1 MAPVKALTAAT
12 AATAG
17 FCLLLAIVQV
27 RAAVFMRHG
36 PSRAPGGGRR
46 AAPGCA
52 GGPALVTAA
61 AFGAL
66 GAEGAQGDGRA
77 TAAGRPAQDAREQSA
92 RGWCCL
98 VSWLSSGTQ
107 QPQHSWYPHTSALR
121 LHAGTCWVRAQETG
135 SAQTGATRA
144 ERVRYR
150 EWGADTVVARV
161 ASPAG
166 MGAGPVNLGCG
177 GEGQRGICR

>member
-107 QPQHSWYPHTSALR
+107 QPQHSWYPHLSAAAACGYL
-121 LHAGTCWVRAQETG
+121 LG
-135 SAQTGATRA
+135 TRA
-144 ERVRYR
+144 GDRKC
-150 EWGADTVVARV
+150 AD
-161 ASPAG
+161 
-166 MGAGPVNLGCG
+166 
-177 GEGQRGICR
+177 RGYQS